1 MTIQS
6 VGSGHAQS
14 GGMAGSGFDK
24 VMDQART
31 GGGYGS
37 PPTNCPPS
45 KGGSGKGG
53 SKGASGSK
61 GKGSSG
67 SKGKGSSGSKG
78 KGSSGSKGKG
88 GSGKGKATQAGGGH
102 GY

>member
-37 PPTNCPPS
+37 PPTNCPPP

-53 SKGASGSK
+53 KGASGGK

-67 SKGKGSSGSKG
+67 SKSKG
-78 KGSSGSKGKG
+78 GSGGKSKGGSGGKSKG
-88 GSGKGKATQAGGGH
+88 GSGKGKATQTGGGH